1 MKLCLFSEK
10 KDKTVDHRIK
20 QNTETE
26 KDTYCTYWEKAH
38 IQNLDLNKRYDIRI
52 ITIKEQLK
60 WAWNTGNSDT
70 TLDHKRLIQILATN
84 SNDSKTLFYELM
96 IVSQHWQNQSWKDL

>member
-52 ITIKEQLK
+52 ITIKE
-60 WAWNTGNSDT
+60 
-70 TLDHKRLIQILATN
+70 H
-84 SNDSKTLFYELM
+84 
-96 IVSQHWQNQSWKDL
+96 